1 MRQLLPL
8 FFLLSATVAAAAGSP
23 PSPLERSPVSA
34 GELVGKLY
42 RPAGAEGP
50 LPGVIVLGGS
60 EGGLNPAVSHE
71 ARLIARHGYAVLQL
85 AYFGVPRLP
94 ETLQL
99 IPLEYFE
106 AAVDWLEHRPGVD
119 PGHIGILGTSV
130 GGEAAL
136 LVAAHD
142 PAIRAVVAAVPAN
155 VVWQGLGGGIDR
167 HPPSSFSLGGR
178 ALPDLPFG
186 WGGALRDVYQ
196 RYAGGLPALP
206 RHADAI
212 IPVER
217 INGPVMLICGARDR
231 IWPSCA
237 MAAAVAARL
246 KAKRFAH
253 PVQLLAYARAGH
265 AVFGP
270 PLDPS
275 SPDYADLGSLGGSA
289 AANDAARATAW
300 PDALAFL
307 DAALKPAAMTVS
319 VGLLR
324 PLPEPHDN

>member
-1 MRQLLPL
+1 MKRLLAL
-8 FFLLSATVAAAAGSP
+8 LLLLSTSVAAMAGSP
-23 PSPLERSPVSA
+23 PTALERTSIST
-34 GELVGKLY
+34 GGLVGKLY
-42 RPAGAEGP
+42 RPAGAQGR

-85 AYFGVPRLP
+85 AYFGAPRLP

-99 IPLEYFE
+99 IPVEYFE
-106 AAVDWLEHRPGVD
+106 AAVEWLQQRPGVD
-119 PGHIGILGTSV
+119 RGHIGILGTSV

-142 PAIRAVVAAVPAN
+142 PAIRVVVAAVPAD
-155 VVWQGLGGGIDR
+155 VVWQGLSGGIDR
-167 HPPSSFSLGGR
+167 HPPSSFMLGGR
-178 ALPDLPFG
+178 ALPDLPYG

-206 RHADAI
+206 RHPDAI

-217 INGPVMLICGARDR
+217 INGAVMLICGARDR
-231 IWPSCA
+231 VWPSCA

-246 KAKRFAH
+246 KAHSFPHA
-253 PVQLLAYARAGH
+253 VQFLAYPRAGH

-289 AANDAARATAW
+289 AANDAARQTAW
-300 PDALAFL
+300 RDSLTFL
-307 DAALKPAAMTVS
+307 DTALKPGAMTLS
-319 VGLLR
+319 AGLIR
-324 PLPEPHDN
+324 PSPEPHDN

>member
-1 MRQLLPL
+1 M
-8 FFLLSATVAAAAGSP
+8 AGSP
-23 PSPLERSPVSA
+23 PSPIDKAALAP
-34 GELVGKLY
+34 GGLVGKLY
-42 RPAGAEGP
+42 RPASVEGP

-71 ARLIARHGYAVLQL
+71 ARVIARHGFAALQL
-85 AYFGVPRLP
+85 AYFGAPHLP
-94 ETLQL
+94 ESVQL
-99 IPLEYFE
+99 VPVEYFE
-106 AAVDWLEHRPGVD
+106 MAVTWLRAQPGVD
-119 PGHIGILGTSV
+119 PNHIGILGTSI

-142 PAIRAVVAAVPAN
+142 PAIGAVVAAVPAN
-155 VVWQGLGGGIDR
+155 VVWQGIGGGIDR

-178 ALPDLPFG
+178 ALPDLPYG
-186 WGGALRDVYQ
+186 WGGAGRDVYQ

-206 RHADAI
+206 RHPDAI

-217 INGPVMLICGARDR
+217 INGPVMLVCGARDR
-231 IWPSCA
+231 VWPSCA

-246 KAKRFAH
+246 KAKGFPH
-253 PVQLLAYARAGH
+253 PVQLLAYPRAGH

-289 AANDAARATAW
+289 AANDAARQTAW